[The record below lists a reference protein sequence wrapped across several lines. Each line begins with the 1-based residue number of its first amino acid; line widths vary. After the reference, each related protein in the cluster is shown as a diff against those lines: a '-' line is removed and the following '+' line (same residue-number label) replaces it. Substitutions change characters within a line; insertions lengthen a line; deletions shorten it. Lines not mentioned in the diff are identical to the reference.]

1 MKGIGKMAGCLW
13 SGNSKGLITI
23 VKANVSEAA
32 LTMSYRRGT
41 YTPIGI
47 AGAADLQADEAQLH
61 ESFETPCAG
70 LYGDIMTMELRF
82 SGRGHDGHRHL
93 FR

>member
-1 MKGIGKMAGCLW
+1 MVICPW
-13 SGNSKGLITI
+13 SGNSEGLMTV

-32 LTMSYRRGT
+32 LAMSYRRGT

-47 AGAADLQADEAQLH
+47 ACAADLQADEAQLH

-70 LYGDIMTMELRF
+70 LNGDIMTMELRF
-82 SGRGHDGHRHL
+82 
-93 FR
+93 FRTRS